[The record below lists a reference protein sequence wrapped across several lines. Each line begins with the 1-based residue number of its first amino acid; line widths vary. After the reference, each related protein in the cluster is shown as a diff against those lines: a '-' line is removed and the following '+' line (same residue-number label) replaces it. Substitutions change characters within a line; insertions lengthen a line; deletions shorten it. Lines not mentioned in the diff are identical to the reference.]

1 MARPPGRGR
10 PDETAPQETRIWTRD
25 FVLAS
30 VVNLL
35 VMLAFF
41 VLVITM
47 APYAAERFAT
57 SDSGAGLASSAVILG
72 ALVARP
78 FTGRYLDRLGRRRVL
93 LGSLAL
99 FAIVGPLYLVA
110 SSLTLLILVRLL
122 HGMAFGALNTAIS
135 ASVMGLVPPLRRAE
149 AVGYFTLS
157 GTVATAA
164 APFVALG
171 VLGGPG
177 YDALFVV
184 CTALAAAA
192 LALAGLLRL
201 PRTDLPG
208 GAPGPGGARGLTG
221 FIEPTVLPIASVM
234 LVVGLAFSGVL
245 TYLTLYATQ
254 LDLVLAGGLFLL
266 VYSLAILVTRP
277 LVGRIHDARG
287 DNAVVYPA
295 LGAFAIGL
303 VLLAVATSSVVLLL
317 AAGLIGFGVGTMM
330 AAAQVI
336 AVSVAPAHHVGL
348 ATSTFFVMLDMGSG
362 LGPLV
367 LGLII
372 GVAGFE
378 GMYLILAVVVALS
391 AGLYHLT
398 HGRRRRGVR
407 DSVRQALEEDERE
420 PAGAQA

>member
-1 MARPPGRGR
+1 MRPGP
-10 PDETAPQETRIWTRD
+10 EQQTRIWTRD
-25 FVLAS
+25 FVLVT

-47 APYAAERFAT
+47 AAYAADRFAA
-57 SDSGAGLASSAVILG
+57 SDSGAGLASSSVIIG

-78 FTGRYLDRLGRRRVL
+78 FTGRYLERIGRRRVL
-93 LGSLAL
+93 LGSLVL
-99 FAIVGPLYLVA
+99 FAIVSPLYLVA

-135 ASVMGLVPPLRRAE
+135 TSVMGLVPPLRRAE
-149 AVGYFTLS
+149 GVGYFTLS
-157 GTVATAA
+157 GTLATAV

-171 VLGGPG
+171 VLGSW
-177 YDALFVV
+177 DHDVLFVV
-184 CTALAAAA
+184 CTALAVVA
-192 LALAGLLRL
+192 LVLAGLLRL
-201 PRTDLPG
+201 PAVGRPG
-208 GAPGPGGARGLTG
+208 AGQESGRRSGLAG

-234 LVVGLAFSGVL
+234 LVVGVAFSGVM
-245 TYLTLYATQ
+245 TYVPLYATQ
-254 LDLVLAGGLFLL
+254 LDLVAAGGMFFF
-266 VYSLAILVTRP
+266 VYSMAILVTRP
-277 LVGRIHDARG
+277 FVGRLHDVRG

-303 VLLAVATSSVVLLL
+303 GLLSVATSSLVLLL
-317 AAGLIGFGVGTMM
+317 AAGFVGFGMGTLM

-348 ATSTFFVMLDMGSG
+348 ATSTFFVMLDLGSG
-362 LGPLV
+362 GGPLL
-367 LGLII
+367 LGLMIAA
-372 GVAGFE
+372 AGFD
-378 GMYLILAVVVALS
+378 GMYQVLAVVVALS

-407 DSVRQALEEDERE
+407 DDVRRALEEDDGE
-420 PAGAQA
+420 PVAVPA